1 VTTGLAREKPSSVVA
16 RVLDEVR
23 RGATPPTIAIRTGLP
38 PDLVTAVLTELVA
51 AGVVGTASCSVGPTC
66 GVAALPRDDR
76 PVRCA
81 SCPLSYRG
89 GVPGPAG

>member
-1 VTTGLAREKPSSVVA
+1 MTTRDGLVQEKPSSVVA

-23 RGATPPTIAIRTGLP
+23 RGGTPAAIAARTGLP

-66 GVAALPRDDR
+66 GVATMPPGGRPPR
-76 PVRCA
+76 CT
-81 SCPLSYRG
+81 SCPL
-89 GVPGPAG
+89 AH

>member
-1 VTTGLAREKPSSVVA
+1 MTAGLAHQRPSSVVA
-16 RVLDEVR
+16 RVLDEVC
-23 RGATPPTIAIRTGLP
+23 RGGTPATIAARSGLP

-66 GVAALPRDDR
+66 GVASMPRDDR

-81 SCPLSYRG
+81 SCPLTR
-89 GVPGPAG
+89 

>member
-1 VTTGLAREKPSSVVA
+1 MTAGLAHERPGSVVS

-23 RGATPPTIAIRTGLP
+23 RGGTPATIAARTGLP
-38 PDLVTAVLTELVA
+38 HDLVTAVLTELVA

-66 GVAALPRDDR
+66 GVATMAHDER

-81 SCPLSYRG
+81 SCPLSH
-89 GVPGPAG
+89 